1 MSTEQNKTLTLG
13 SLFDGSGGF
22 PLGGLLTLKYMVIVI
37 EPSGISVSYSV
48 GRSAFDII
56 S

>member
-1 MSTEQNKTLTLG
+1 MQDDLKFCIKDDIVLS
-13 SLFDGSGGF
+13 SVALFF
-22 PLGGLLTLKYMVIVI
+22 PLKYMVIVI

-48 GRSAFDII
+48 GRSAFGII